1 MCVVCVV
8 LRVVVDTMLSF
19 REALVVVRGFRWRH
33 REVAGDFSSL
43 AQSRL
48 QHAELTSSKE
58 RSGNDTGG
66 VPPCAA
72 PPEIQAEVVGV
83 VASFGR
89 TGNVPRAVTE
99 ARMFRAK
106 VWKEHITAV
115 RPWRLPCFPEWV
127 AWCVTIAVLL
137 QALLHP
143 GPLLR
148 GTGPGI
154 AAGGSSTTE
163 TSAEFQCRQNFVVT
177 LGTKGILSADQ
188 CQRYLR
194 QCEVAAEAKGVW
206 LCVRGCG
213 STAHAPAGVAERI
226 SA

>member
-1 MCVVCVV
+1 VCVR
-8 LRVVVDTMLSF
+8 LACRASHSSIMMHSF

-48 QHAELTSSKE
+48 QHAELSSKE

-66 VPPCAA
+66 IPPCAV

-89 TGNVPRAVTE
+89 TGNVPRAITE

-115 RPWRLPCFPEWV
+115 RLSQLCPPELLVWG
-127 AWCVTIAVLL
+127 VTIAVLL

-148 GTGPGI
+148 GTGSAI
-154 AAGGSSTTE
+154 AAGGSSTKE